1 MVTVVL
7 KMHNSN
13 SYKYLLWQLYLEI
26 DIVVLY
32 QA

>member
-13 SYKYLLWQLYLEI
+13 SYKYLLRQLYSGI